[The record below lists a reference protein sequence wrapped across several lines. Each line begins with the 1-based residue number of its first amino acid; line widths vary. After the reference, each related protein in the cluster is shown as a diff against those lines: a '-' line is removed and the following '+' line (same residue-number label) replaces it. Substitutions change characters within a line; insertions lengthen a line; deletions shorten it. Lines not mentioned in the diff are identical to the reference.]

1 MRVFKKQ
8 FYAASLRKQR
18 FRKLGKSELQEV
30 ILTTH
35 FGSMFWKGYAMKIT
49 SFFKYNGKTIA
60 FFKRLE
66 KRMASSLSCFCA
78 FF

>member
-30 ILTTH
+30 ILTPH
-35 FGSMFWKGYAMKIT
+35 FGSMFWKGYAIFISIMRQL
-49 SFFKYNGKTIA
+49 Y
-60 FFKRLE
+60 
-66 KRMASSLSCFCA
+66 FCA
-78 FF
+78 PVYL